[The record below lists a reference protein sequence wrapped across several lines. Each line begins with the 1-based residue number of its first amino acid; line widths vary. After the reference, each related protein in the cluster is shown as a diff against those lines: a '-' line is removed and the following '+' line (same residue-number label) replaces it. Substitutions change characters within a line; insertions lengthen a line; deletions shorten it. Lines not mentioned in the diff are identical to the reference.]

1 MKDLFLTP
9 RGDLAIEDMSDSK
22 QRLEIN
28 FITSKS
34 NALRLNFFIEDTF
47 SKNKSINSLLLNF
60 KIDIPENNKELRLI
74 SGDLAMEQAIK
85 IRLLSS
91 LGSIRGNTD
100 IGSKIETVIH
110 NFIDK
115 DATLT
120 TLEKLIKE
128 AISDI
133 ITNPVIKISK
143 VNSKYTDYSETLK
156 ITIIDNKNNYNIEI

>member
-9 RGDLAIEDMSDSK
+9 RGDLAIEDMSDSR

-47 SKNKSINSLLLNF
+47 SKIKSENSLLLNF
-60 KIDIPENNKELRLI
+60 KVDIPENNKELRLI
-74 SGDLAMEQAIK
+74 SGNLAIEQAIK

-91 LGSIRGNTD
+91 LGSIQGNKD

-110 NFIDK
+110 SFIDK
-115 DATLT
+115 DATLI

-133 ITNPVIKISK
+133 VSNPVIKISK
-143 VNSKYTDYSETLK
+143 LNSKYTDYSDTLK
-156 ITIIDNKNNYNIEI
+156 ITIIDNKNNYNIEL

>member
-47 SKNKSINSLLLNF
+47 FKNKSLNSLLLNF
-60 KIDIPENNKELRLI
+60 KIDIPENNKDLRLI

-100 IGSKIETVIH
+100 IGSKIETVVH